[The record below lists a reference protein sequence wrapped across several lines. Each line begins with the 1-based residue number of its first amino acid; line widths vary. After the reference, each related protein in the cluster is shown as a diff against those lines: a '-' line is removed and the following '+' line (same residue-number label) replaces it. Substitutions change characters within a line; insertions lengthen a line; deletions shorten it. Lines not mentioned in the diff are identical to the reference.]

1 MLDIATAEALL
12 SDGDVFRSGVGVETL
27 SDSGLL
33 GGSRPKKVF
42 RFNNIEIEADDSKEW
57 VQPTIEALYSKLR
70 LPPNWDSH
78 GALPIDEQRVADAIK
93 VLSGTMSGNSEVP
106 WVVPTTDGGIQLEW
120 HREGEDLEVEIS
132 GTRTASIYF
141 HNANTGEEWEVP
153 LFQNIPRLRELLAQ
167 RVAPQ
172 PG

>member
-1 MLDIATAEALL
+1 MLDIATAEAFL
-12 SDGDVFRSGVGVETL
+12 SYRDVEPGSVPGTL
-27 SDSGLL
+27 PDSGLL
-33 GGSRPKKVF
+33 VQRRPKTFF
-42 RFNNIEIEADDSKEW
+42 RLNNTVIEAEDFSEW
-57 VQPTIEALYSKLR
+57 VRPTVEALNSKLQ
-70 LPPNWDSH
+70 LLPNWDSH
-78 GALPIDEQRVADAIK
+78 GALPIDEQRVDDAIK

-167 RVAPQ
+167 WVAPQ